1 MSPETTRLLAAS
13 MRACDHWNDS
23 PAARQDMR
31 HQIAEV
37 PPEQRAELLAH
48 FERAYPTQEIDPWAP

>member
-1 MSPETTRLLAAS
+1 MAGADKPVSSVPAS
-13 MRACDHWNDS
+13 RKLM
-23 PAARQDMR
+23 P
-31 HQIAEV
+31 IAEV